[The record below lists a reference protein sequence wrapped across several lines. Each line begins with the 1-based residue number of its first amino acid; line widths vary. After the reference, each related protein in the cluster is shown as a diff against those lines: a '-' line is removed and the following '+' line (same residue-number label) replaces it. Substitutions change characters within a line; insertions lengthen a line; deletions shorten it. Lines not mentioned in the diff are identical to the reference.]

1 MTIPRSLLN
10 IVVFIS
16 VLWPQEVSCSN
27 EIEYYPN
34 DYIEFC
40 ILAREDTLS
49 GEIFPS
55 GTGIHFSENG
65 IFDWCFLQQD
75 TNIQGHL
82 CRGNGHNFMTSFH
95 PNGKL
100 KTCWL
105 ADDELIQGIPCSKFR
120 FISAIFVSFHGK
132 SGQTS
137 FHENGELQY
146 CELSENLIIEG
157 KPYNK
162 TDAVRFDHAGDLL
175 NEY

>member
-1 MTIPRSLLN
+1 MFLVDRLVGSINGLMN
-10 IVVFIS
+10 
-16 VLWPQEVSCSN
+16 
-27 EIEYYPN
+27 
-34 DYIEFC
+34 
-40 ILAREDTLS
+40 TL
-49 GEIFPS
+49 GYMKY
-55 GTGIHFSENG
+55 
-65 IFDWCFLQQD
+65 
-75 TNIQGHL
+75 
-82 CRGNGHNFMTSFH
+82 R
-95 PNGKL
+95 
-100 KTCWL
+100 L

-137 FHENGELQY
+137 FHENGKLQY

>member
-1 MTIPRSLLN
+1 MTISRSLLN

-27 EIEYYPN
+27 EIEYYQN

-82 CRGNGHNFMTSFH
+82 CRGSGHNFMTSFY
-95 PNGKL
+95 PNGQL
-100 KTCWL
+100 KTGWL
-105 ADDELIQGIPCSKFR
+105 ANDEIIQGIPCSKFR
-120 FISAIFVSFHGK
+120 FMSAIFVSFHGK

-137 FHENGELQY
+137 LHENGALQY
-146 CELSENLIIEG
+146 CELSEDIIIEG
-157 KPYNK
+157 KSYKK
-162 TDAVRFDHAGDLL
+162 TDSVRFDPKGNLL
-175 NEY
+175 NE